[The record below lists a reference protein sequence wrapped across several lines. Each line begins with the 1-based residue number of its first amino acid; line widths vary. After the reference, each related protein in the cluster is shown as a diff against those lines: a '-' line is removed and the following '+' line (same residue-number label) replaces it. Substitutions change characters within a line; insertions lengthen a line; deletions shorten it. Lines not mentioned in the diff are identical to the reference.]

1 MSFNFSGHVHA
12 STRLKANHGIVA
24 ERDASLL
31 VLPALLGSGKD
42 FTEHDYL
49 EYLKYWG
56 DENAKKIAKRYPSA
70 MFNSTGDTTKA
81 VMAALTVITTVSRL
95 ICPSYYIMQ
104 SAEVSKVDAYLY
116 RWNHTLSCPFLIAA
130 SLGGVPFPTPQEREI
145 FGPTHISD
153 VPFTF
158 GNLDN
163 MPLGKGNCT
172 ATKAEHELS
181 KVMRES
187 WTAMASGDPSFDGFK
202 WPRYDACN
210 SKGVVFGEEAKVDV
224 IEFADCKFWGEI
236 WNDITGGKVAF
247 LGRETKCDNSTSGSG
262 KPGQPATAAAISST
276 VSWMLYSMVS
286 FLVAVIIL

>member
-1 MSFNFSGHVHA
+1 M
-12 STRLKANHGIVA
+12 
-24 ERDASLL
+24 
-31 VLPALLGSGKD
+31 
-42 FTEHDYL
+42 

-56 DENAKKIAKRYPSA
+56 DENAKKIAKRYPLA
-70 MFNSTGDTTKA
+70 MFNNTGDTTKA

-153 VPFTF
+153 VPFAF
-158 GNLDN
+158 GNIDN

-181 KVMRES
+181 RVMRES
-187 WTAMASGDPSFDGFK
+187 WTAMASGDPSIEGFQ
-202 WPRYDACN
+202 WPRYEACDI
-210 SKGVVFGEEAKVDV
+210 KGVVFGEEAKVDA
-224 IEFADCKFWGEI
+224 IEFADCQFWGEI
-236 WNDITGGKVAF
+236 WNDITGGKVSF
-247 LGRETKCDNSTSGSG
+247 LGQESKCDNGTSGGG
-262 KPGQPATAAAISST
+262 KRGHPTTAAAASST
-276 VSWMLYSMVS
+276 ASWILYSVIS
-286 FLVAVIIL
+286 LLAAVIIS